1 VILLLGMLFST
12 SGAGYQPA
20 SRMPV
25 PALLGSPSG
34 SGERITVPTS
44 LFQADEDLRDFG
56 LITNTDGWILV
67 GSRIYRTTK
76 RGTSWGEITPSLPS
90 TATVYAANFL
100 DARKGWV
107 LWSDFGADGN
117 LVLQIERTNDGG
129 MNWDQL
135 LIRKLPSDDPAADI
149 ENASMDWL
157 DANTGWV
164 SVKQKSGVNFSSG
177 TLFRTEDGGQ
187 TWMRLSL
194 PIGEAVHFV
203 NNRTGWVA
211 GGPAGDQIY
220 KTQDGGSTWE
230 KQPVPVSF
238 IGGQIYS
245 LYPPVIDS
253 QKNGMIA
260 IVMLDGEKFELVLF
274 STRDGGKNWNP
285 ISSVPL
291 GSQVGR
297 PPLDLV
303 DARNLVMSI
312 PNSDRIIQV
321 VNGEQK
327 VMTNQDGR
335 SAGIVDLEMLDSN
348 FGWAKWNTGDCSR
361 RAAADGSSNV
371 SCTSTSQLIETQ
383 DGGITWN
390 SLAIPGDLSG
400 ALTQQYQTTS
410 TGLLQSETIHV
421 GKTQLV
427 IGQGFDICTI
437 PTIAQLQAWWT
448 SSPYKSVNLYIGGA
462 ARACANPTLTA
473 AYVSQMRQQGW
484 SFIPTWVGPQ
494 APCTTYIK
502 RFSPDVNTAYND
514 GVNEANLAAASLAA
528 LGLTYP
534 DMSGSVVYYDM
545 ENYSANSTQACRNAV
560 NAFMDGWV
568 TRLHSLGNLA
578 GVYGST
584 LCNTGLSDFLTIPH
598 IPDVIWPARWYLQA
612 PYGTYNPNANV
623 WDIGTCVP
631 GTAWNNHQRIRQ
643 YAGDH
648 TETWGGVPL
657 YSIDSDVLDGVVAVR
672 YFAVSNFYAAPASG
686 VSPLTVTFFIEKLEE
701 LTSCNWDYGDGQTG
715 TSCATSHT
723 HTYAN
728 NGRYSVSLTASGP
741 NGSDHLIRSDY
752 IYVSSFQIHLPLVN
766 RK

>member
-1 VILLLGMLFST
+1 MLFST
-12 SGAGYQPA
+12 TGAGSQSA
-20 SRMPV
+20 NRMPV
-25 PALLGSPSG
+25 STLLGSPPESG
-34 SGERITVPTS
+34 DKITVPTS
-44 LFQADEDLRDFG
+44 QFQADEDLRDFG
-56 LITNTDGWILV
+56 LITDTDGWILV
-67 GSRIYRTTK
+67 GSRLYRTTNH
-76 RGTSWGEITPSLPS
+76 GASWSEITPTLSS

-100 DARKGWV
+100 NAGLGWV

-117 LVLQIERTNDGG
+117 LVLQIECTNDGG
-129 MNWDQL
+129 MNWDQM
-135 LIRKLPSDDPAADI
+135 LIRKLSSNDPTADI

-177 TLFRTEDGGQ
+177 TLFRTEDGGR
-187 TWMRLSL
+187 TWVQLSL

-220 KTQDGGSTWE
+220 KTQDGGVNWE
-230 KQPVPVSF
+230 KQPVPDSSF
-238 IGGQIYS
+238 GGQVYS
-245 LYPPVIDS
+245 LYPPVFDS
-253 QKNGMIA
+253 QENGVIA
-260 IVMLDGEKFELVLF
+260 VVMFNREEFGLVIS
-274 STRDGGKNWNP
+274 STGDGGRSWNP
-285 ISSVPL
+285 ISNVPL

-312 PNSDRIIQV
+312 PNSDRIIQM

-327 VMTNQDGR
+327 VMTNQDGK
-335 SAGIVDLEMLDSN
+335 SAGIVDLEMLNSN
-348 FGWAKWNTGDCSR
+348 FGWAKWNTGDCGR
-361 RAAADGSSNV
+361 RATADGSSSV

-390 SLAIPGDLSG
+390 SLAIPGNLSG
-400 ALTQQYQTTS
+400 SLTQQYQTTS
-410 TGLLQSETIHV
+410 TDLLQSESIHV

-437 PTIAQLQAWWT
+437 PTIAQLQTWWT
-448 SSPYKSVNLYIGGA
+448 SSPYKSVNLYIGGV
-462 ARACANPTLTA
+462 ARACPNPTLTA

-502 RFSPDVNTAYND
+502 RFSPDVSTAYAD

-528 LGLTYP
+528 LELTYP

-545 ENYSANSTQACRNAV
+545 ENYIANSTQACRNAV
-560 NAFMDGWV
+560 NSFMDGWV
-568 TRLHSLGNLA
+568 TQLHSLGNLA

-612 PYGTYNPNANV
+612 PYGTYNPAASV
-623 WDIGTCVP
+623 WDIGTCIP
-631 GTAWNNHQRIRQ
+631 SSAWNNHQRIRQ

-657 YSIDSDVLDGVVAVR
+657 YGIDSDVLDGVVAVR
-672 YFAVSNFYAAPASG
+672 YFAVSNFYATPASG
-686 VSPLTVTFFIEKLEE
+686 DPPLTVTFYIEKMEE

-715 TSCATSHT
+715 TSCDPSHI
-723 HTYAN
+723 HTYVN
-728 NGRYSVSLTASGP
+728 NGRYTVSLFASGLS
-741 NGSDHLIRSDY
+741 GSDHLIRSNY
-752 IYVSSFQIHLPLVN
+752 IFISPFRVHIPILIQ
-766 RK
+766 K

>member
-1 VILLLGMLFST
+1 
-12 SGAGYQPA
+12 
-20 SRMPV
+20 MPV
-25 PALLGSPSG
+25 PTLLGSASG
-34 SGERITVPTS
+34 WVERITIPTS
-44 LFQADEDLRDFG
+44 PYQGDAELRDFG
-56 LITNTDGWILV
+56 VITNRDGWILV
-67 GSRIYRTTK
+67 GNRLYRTSDH
-76 RGTSWGEITPSLPS
+76 GISWSEITPALPS
-90 TATVYAANFL
+90 TAIVYAADFL
-100 DARKGWV
+100 DARLGWV
-107 LWSDFGADGN
+107 LWSNFRADGS
-117 LVLQIERTNDGG
+117 LVLQIECTNDGG
-129 MNWDQL
+129 MNWDQW
-135 LIRKLPSDDPAADI
+135 LIRNLPSDDPTADI

-157 DANTGWV
+157 DANTGWI

-177 TLFRTEDGGQ
+177 TLFRTEDGGR
-187 TWMRLSL
+187 TWIESSL
-194 PIGEAVHFV
+194 PIGEAVRFV

-211 GGPAGDQIY
+211 GGPAGDQIH

-253 QKNGMIA
+253 QKKGKLA
-260 IVMLDGEKFELVLF
+260 IVMLDGEEFELVLF
-274 STRDGGKNWNP
+274 STRDDGKNWNP

-291 GSQVGR
+291 GPQVSR
-297 PPLDLV
+297 PPLDLL

-327 VMTNQDGR
+327 VLTNQDGR

-348 FGWAKWNTGDCSR
+348 FGWAKWNTGDCRR

-390 SLAIPGDLSG
+390 SLAIPGNLSG
-400 ALTQQYQTTS
+400 ALTQQYQTSS
-410 TGLLQSETIHV
+410 TDTVQSETIHV

-462 ARACANPTLTA
+462 ARACPNPTLTA

-534 DMSGSVVYYDM
+534 DIRGSVVYYDM

-568 TRLHSLGNLA
+568 TQLHSLGNLA

-612 PYGTYNPNANV
+612 PYGTYNPNASV

-631 GTAWNNHQRIRQ
+631 STAWSNHQRIRQ

-686 VSPLTVTFFIEKLEE
+686 ASPLTVTFYIEKMEE

-723 HTYAN
+723 HTYAD
-728 NGRYSVSLTASGP
+728 NGRYSVTLSASGA
-741 NGSDHLIRSDY
+741 NGSDRLMRSNY
-752 IYVSSFQIHLPLVN
+752 IYVSSFQLHLPFVN